1 LNFLKNVA
9 ETTALNGY
17 FIGTCYDGKLIF
29 DALKN
34 VEKGHGIQINDG
46 ENKVKIW
53 EIKKDYDDKTFPDD
67 SNCVGYKIDVFQESI
82 NQLISEYLV
91 NFDYLNRL
99 MENFGF
105 KIISR
110 EEAKQLG
117 LPEGNGLF
125 SELYMIMLEE
135 MKKNKYTGM
144 GSEYGEAKN
153 MSAYEKKIS
162 FLNRYFVYKKIR
174 HVNTNKVF
182 IDDNDI
188 NDDKEL
194 DVYEKE
200 EPIEPENNNIELSIK
215 EVVSV
220 PETIVLEEPKAKKTR
235 AKPVSKT
242 TKKLKDKMIIEE

>member
-1 LNFLKNVA
+1 MIIFDWLWFLNTNAANLENKMDGACARYLNYRKKFKHIPHALFVNGNSGLNIKNGSAMLNDKAIQITKAVFGEGTKDESKLGKGVVRQFGKGENGFSISSCQFALHYFFKDKDTLLQFLKNVA
-9 ETTALNGY
+9 ETTSLNGY

-34 VEKGHGIQINDG
+34 VEKGNGIQINDG

-53 EIKKDYDDKTFPDD
+53 EIKKDYSDESFPDD
-67 SNCVGYKIDVFQESI
+67 SNCIGYKIDVFQESI

-125 SELYMIMLEE
+125 SELYMIMLE
-135 MKKNKYTGM
+135 
-144 GSEYGEAKN
+144 
-153 MSAYEKKIS
+153 
-162 FLNRYFVYKKIR
+162 
-174 HVNTNKVF
+174 
-182 IDDNDI
+182 
-188 NDDKEL
+188 
-194 DVYEKE
+194 
-200 EPIEPENNNIELSIK
+200 
-215 EVVSV
+215 
-220 PETIVLEEPKAKKTR
+220 
-235 AKPVSKT
+235 
-242 TKKLKDKMIIEE
+242 

>member
-1 LNFLKNVA
+1 
-9 ETTALNGY
+9 LNGY

-29 DALKN
+29 DLLKN
-34 VEKGHGIQINDG
+34 VEKGNGIQINDG

-53 EIKKDYDDKTFPDD
+53 EIKKDYSDEKFPDD

-135 MKKNKYTGM
+135 MKRNKYNGM
-144 GSEYGEAKN
+144 GSEYGEARD

-182 IDDNDI
+182 IDD
-188 NDDKEL
+188 DDV
-194 DVYEKE
+194 VYEKE
-200 EPIEPENNNIELSIK
+200 NPLQEETNEIETKAETENNVELKIEVPKSKIK
-215 EVVSV
+215 KQPS
-220 PETIVLEEPKAKKTR
+220 TAT
-235 AKPVSKT
+235 KT
-242 TKKLKDKMIIEE
+242 TKKLKQKMVIEE